1 MALEA
6 PGRRWPW
13 LSLAE
18 GPKRSNLK
26 AELEKEME
34 MAPVNVQKIQDANQ
48 SQPLLQEMND
58 LLNSVQT
65 RAFELFEGRGG
76 SAGNDVGDWLQAERE
91 VFQVPNMELAETE
104 GEFQLQ
110 LALPGFDAKDIRVA
124 ALAQAVIVEGEAAHQ
139 HQHSNGTVHL
149 CEFGER
155 RVFRLVPL
163 PKPVNVDHVSAT
175 LDKGL
180 LEIRA
185 AKAEQRK
192 GKKAAA

>member
-1 MALEA
+1 
-6 PGRRWPW
+6 
-13 LSLAE
+13 
-18 GPKRSNLK
+18 
-26 AELEKEME
+26 
-34 MAPVNVQKIQDANQ
+34 MAPVNLHKLQGANE
-48 SQPLLQEMND
+48 SQPLLQEMTD
-58 LLNSVQT
+58 LLNIA
-65 RAFELFEGRGG
+65 RARALELFEKRGG
-76 SAGNDVGDWLQAERE
+76 SVGNDVGDWLHAERE
-91 VFQVPNMELAETE
+91 VFRVPEMELVETD

-110 LALPGFDAKDIRVA
+110 LALPGYDAKDIRVA

-139 HQHSNGTVHL
+139 HQYSNGTVHL
-149 CEFGER
+149 SEFGER

-163 PKPVNVDHVSAT
+163 PKPVDVNHVSAT

>member
-1 MALEA
+1 
-6 PGRRWPW
+6 
-13 LSLAE
+13 
-18 GPKRSNLK
+18 
-26 AELEKEME
+26 
-34 MAPVNVQKIQDANQ
+34 MAPVNVQKIQDETQ
-48 SQPLLQEMND
+48 SQPLLQETTD
-58 LLNSVQT
+58 LLKSVQA
-65 RAFELFEGRGG
+65 RAFELFERRGG

-91 VFQVPNMELAETE
+91 VFHVPEMELTETD

-124 ALAQAVIVEGEAAHQ
+124 ALAQAVIVEGETVHR

-155 RVFRLVPL
+155 RVFRLVPF
-163 PKPVNVDHVSAT
+163 PKPVDVDHVSAK
-175 LDKGL
+175 LDKGV

-192 GKKAAA
+192 GKRAAA